1 MRWRVSQP
9 WMLRRSLPLSFSVK
23 FTALHRVSC
32 GAALGASGTR
42 QSVALVMA
50 NEKCQFSVLLPGT
63 TSIDSSNKH
72 LLSS

>member
-9 WMLRRSLPLSFSVK
+9 WMRRRSLPLSFSAK
-23 FTALHRVSC
+23 FTALHRVSR

-50 NEKCQFSVLLPGT
+50 NGKCQFSMLLPGT
-63 TSIDSSNKH
+63 TSIDSSNKC